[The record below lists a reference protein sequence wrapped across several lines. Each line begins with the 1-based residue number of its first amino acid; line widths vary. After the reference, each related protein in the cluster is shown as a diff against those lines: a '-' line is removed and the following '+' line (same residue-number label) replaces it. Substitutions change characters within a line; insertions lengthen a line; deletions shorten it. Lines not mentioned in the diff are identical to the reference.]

1 MRGDSVDPMTEGP
14 HHGNGHRD
22 EKSAG
27 QLLKEVAED
36 LSTLVRK
43 EVELAKQEL
52 GHSVGEKV
60 KGLAAFAIL
69 ATLGLFAL
77 VFMLFSI
84 RDGLATAMNGWVWL
98 ADIVTAVILLVI
110 GFGAFLFAKKKM
122 AAPISAEKTKESLKA
137 DARLA
142 KSVGRRN
149 P

>member
-14 HHGNGHRD
+14 HDGNGHRD

-27 QLLKEVAED
+27 QLLKEVTED

-52 GHSVGEKV
+52 GHSVGEKA

-69 ATLGLFAL
+69 TTLGLFAL
-77 VFMLFSI
+77 VFMLLSV
-84 RDGLATAMNGWVWL
+84 RDGLATSMNGWVWL
-98 ADIVTAVILLVI
+98 ADILTAVILLLI

-122 AAPISAEKTKESLKA
+122 ATPISAEKTKESLKA

>member
-1 MRGDSVDPMTEGP
+1 MDPNM
-14 HHGNGHRD
+14 GNGHPS

-27 QLLKEVAED
+27 QLLKEVTED

-52 GHSVGEKV
+52 GHSVSEKV
-60 KGLAAFAIL
+60 KGVAGFAIL

-77 VFMLFSI
+77 IFMLLSI
-84 RDGLATAMNGWVWL
+84 RDGLVTAMNGWVWL
-98 ADIVTAVILLVI
+98 ADILTAVILLLI

-122 AAPISAEKTKESLKA
+122 AAPISAEKTKQSLKA
-137 DARLA
+137 DVEMA
-142 KSVGRRN
+142 KTVGRRN